1 MIVHEDGGSA
11 LCPIPLTHPHSHLI
25 HPCCGCQQEL
35 IQFVHQNKLQNGTAD
50 DLLIG
55 AVCACT
61 LVEERQVSV
70 DGVARLRM
78 DHSTMAQDGDDVRGR
93 NGATRNKRHVDFEL

>member
-1 MIVHEDGGSA
+1 MSA
-11 LCPIPLTHPHSHLI
+11 GIDPIDR
-25 HPCCGCQQEL
+25 
-35 IQFVHQNKLQNGTAD
+35 VHQNKLQNGAAD

-55 AVCACT
+55 AMCACT

-78 DHSTMAQDGDDVRGR
+78 DHSTMAQDGDDVRSR
-93 NGATRNKRHVDFEL
+93 NGATRNKRHVDFET